1 MTMTSYSRITGFAV
15 AGLVGIAACS
25 TVGDNLPT
33 NIKSP
38 TSARFAIGDVTN
50 STPEL
55 GKLKVCKSAESN
67 VAGSFTF
74 AREQF
79 GSPGAG
85 YLFGALASLSLNPDN
100 CRVVA
105 EDNGGNLI
113 GSILR
118 ITEVPDDLVSVS
130 GQRIDQEVGGTQTFI
145 TPLTFSNGGQV
156 VINIFHGA
164 TITFVNHREVQEP
177 PPVCDFITFG
187 RLVTEVNGQKVV
199 ISGNA
204 GGNKPGGGILGE
216 FHIEANGVDNHVS
229 DIDSYEPAG
238 ALLNLTNA
246 RIVKGTAKNGVAVEL
261 RLWDGGEPGKGT
273 DRVWV
278 KLGNTVLIGGALGQL
293 IDQGNMQYH
302 ANCRGPGDAS
312 LD

>member
-1 MTMTSYSRITGFAV
+1 MF
-15 AGLVGIAACS
+15 AACT

-33 NIKSP
+33 TIKTP
-38 TSARFAIGDVTN
+38 TSARFALGELTN
-50 STPEL
+50 ATPEL
-55 GKLKVCKSAESN
+55 GMLKVCKSIESN
-67 VAGSFTF
+67 IAGVF
-74 AREQF
+74 AFAVLERFGTPEQ
-79 GSPGAG
+79 G
-85 YLFGALASLSLNPDN
+85 YLADALADLTLQPGQ

-105 EDNGGNLI
+105 VDNGGDQV
-113 GSILR
+113 GTRLR

-130 GQRIDQEVGGTQTFI
+130 GQRVDQVVGSTDVNYS
-145 TPLTFSNGGQV
+145 PLTIANAGEALL
-156 VINIFHGA
+156 NRFHGA
-164 TITFVNHREVQEP
+164 TITFVNTHVVVP
-177 PPVCDFITFG
+177 PPICDFITFG
-187 RLVTEVNGQKVV
+187 RLVTEVDGTKVV

-216 FHIEANGVDNHVS
+216 FHIEANGVDNHVA
-229 DIDSYEPAG
+229 DIDSYVPAG

-278 KLGNTVLIGGALGQL
+278 KLGNTVLIGGPLGQL